1 MILPE
6 KEWEKI
12 YEEIKSIEGVVIV
25 LGCTDSGK
33 SSLTKY
39 LCKRFVEDHLTVS
52 LVDSDVGQSALGLPG
67 TISMKVFRYAKDVE
81 DFIFERMSY
90 VGTLNPAT
98 NIPLIINTTKFIT
111 EISRKSSAVTLL
123 DTSGLVTGEIG
134 KNLKINKINAIKP
147 QYIIALQRES
157 ELEHILETVSHGCIR
172 RLKVSHMA
180 RIRKREERINY
191 RKKKFEYYFNKN
203 RIEEYIVFQK
213 KKTRFFYSGKLLNI
227 VKSIDFPKGTII
239 GLNKDEETLS
249 LGIISEIEDGAIIFR
264 TPLRSLEHINKIIF
278 GDIIFQNNIKNDQY

>member
-12 YEEIKSIEGVVIV
+12 YEEIKNIEGVVII

-39 LCKRFVEDHLTVS
+39 LCKRFVEDHLIVS
-52 LVDSDVGQSALGLPG
+52 LVDSDVGQSTLGLPG
-67 TISMKVFRYAKDVE
+67 TISMKLFRYPKDIE

-111 EISRKSSAVTLL
+111 EICKKNSAVTLI
-123 DTSGLVTGEIG
+123 DTSGLVTGERG

-147 QYIIALQRES
+147 QYIIALQREK
-157 ELEHILETVSHGCIR
+157 ELEPILEMVNYGCIR
-172 RLKVSHMA
+172 RLKVSRMV

-191 RKKKFEYYFNKN
+191 RKKKFEDYFNKN
-203 RIEEYIVFQK
+203 RLEEYIVFQK
-213 KKTRFFYSGKLLNI
+213 KMRFFYSGKLLNI
-227 VKSIDFPKGTII
+227 IRSIDFPKGTII

-249 LGIISEIEDGAIIFR
+249 LGVISEIEDGTIIFK
-264 TPLRSLEHINKIIF
+264 TPLQSLKHINKIVF
-278 GDIIFQNNIKNDQY
+278 GDIIFQNYIKNDPR